1 MKLMRKDKV
10 MVISGRDKGKKGE
23 VMSVLPKT
31 NQVVIEGINVA
42 TKHVKPSSS
51 DPKGGIVKVAK
62 PIDASKVM
70 VLDPKS
76 NRVARIGYVINGKG
90 KKERI
95 FKVSKFKNP
104 KTTKNKTAS
113 KKTEVKK

>member
-10 MVISGRDKGKKGE
+10 MVITGRDKGKKGE
-23 VMSVLPKT
+23 VVVVLPKT

-42 TKHVKPSSS
+42 TKHIKPSAN
-51 DPKGGIVKVAK
+51 DPKGGIVKVTK
-62 PIDASKVM
+62 PINASKVM
-70 VLDPKS
+70 VIDPKS
-76 NRVARIGYVINGKG
+76 GRVARVGYKLNGKG

-104 KTTKNKTAS
+104 KQS
-113 KKTEVKK
+113 KKSVSSKKNEVKK

>member
-1 MKLMRKDKV
+1 MKLMRKDKI
-10 MVISGRDKGKKGE
+10 MVITGKDKGKKGE
-23 VMSVLPKT
+23 IIVVLPKT

-51 DPKGGIVKVAK
+51 EPKGGIVKVSK
-62 PIDASKVM
+62 PINASKVM
-70 VLDPKS
+70 VIDPKS
-76 NRVARIGYVINGKG
+76 GKLARIGYKLNSKG

-95 FKVSKFKNP
+95 FKVSKFSNP
-104 KTTKNKTAS
+104 KPSKKSTVS

>member
-10 MVISGRDKGKKGE
+10 MVITGRDKGKKGE
-23 VMSVLPKT
+23 ILTVLPKT

-42 TKHVKPSSS
+42 TKHVKPSAS
-51 DPKGGIVKVAK
+51 DPKGGIVKVTK
-62 PIDASKVM
+62 PINASKVM
-70 VLDPKS
+70 IIDPKS
-76 NRVARIGYVINGKG
+76 GRVARVGYKLNAKG

-104 KTTKNKTAS
+104 KQTKKSGSS